1 MRGWRSSPLSWRRI
15 DAGRARRAIVALLC
29 VFAALA
35 PGAVARGE
43 SRPGVVELPLPRKPA
58 PGEDVWLQLRVGPL
72 PRGTE
77 IRVSTADGVLVGT
90 ASPFGAPRSQSTAT
104 YTIPLPKTAI
114 RGGERQ
120 VAPRCRSGG
129 SAEPRG
135 PAGRSRG
142 KPPFRAG
149 RQIALSRLRG

>member
-1 MRGWRSSPLSWRRI
+1 LSWRRI

-43 SRPGVVELPLPRKPA
+43 SQPGVVELPLPRPPA

-90 ASPFGAPRSQSTAT
+90 ASPFGAPRSQGAAT
-104 YTIPLPKTAI
+104 YTIPLPPTAI
-114 RGGERQ
+114 VRG
-120 VAPRCRSGG
+120 S
-129 SAEPRG
+129 
-135 PAGRSRG
+135 
-142 KPPFRAG
+142 
-149 RQIALSRLRG
+149 IRLRLDVDQAGAPSRAAQPGEVEATLLFVPNGR

>member
-114 RGGERQ
+114 EAGRAGVGRDLGRGGGARPA
-120 VAPRCRSGG
+120 AP
-129 SAEPRG
+129 P
-135 PAGRSRG
+135 
-142 KPPFRAG
+142 
-149 RQIALSRLRG
+149 